1 VDGVGHGGCG
11 RRLGRHLAYVAIG
24 VRVLAVASMG
34 LVFLAARDVMEAS
47 FGGAGNAV
55 PPVIIG
61 LVVALARFPIAYLVA
76 VRLGLGG
83 IGVTW
88 AVNGTLILQAVALV
102 VWFRLRF
109 VRMTAKP
116 PQPSLPSGD
125 IPALDAAEP
134 TRSAS

>member
-1 VDGVGHGGCG
+1 
-11 RRLGRHLAYVAIG
+11 
-24 VRVLAVASMG
+24 
-34 LVFLAARDVMEAS
+34 MEAS

-61 LVVALARFPIAYLVA
+61 LVVALSRFPLAYLVA

-88 AVNGTLILQAVALV
+88 AVNGTLVLQAVALV

-109 VRMTAKP
+109 ARMTVTAIEP
-116 PQPSLPSGD
+116 IVHSLPPPPSD
-125 IPALDAAEP
+125 EALASAEH
-134 TRSAS
+134 TRSLP